1 MLSYSEKYGVPLPKK
16 EELLRMAE
24 KADFLVNQIISRADP
39 TKFDSERNRR
49 KLDRAHQNLLP
60 NLVMYT

>member
-49 KLDRAHQNLLP
+49 KLDRAKLRYH
-60 NLVMYT
+60 Y